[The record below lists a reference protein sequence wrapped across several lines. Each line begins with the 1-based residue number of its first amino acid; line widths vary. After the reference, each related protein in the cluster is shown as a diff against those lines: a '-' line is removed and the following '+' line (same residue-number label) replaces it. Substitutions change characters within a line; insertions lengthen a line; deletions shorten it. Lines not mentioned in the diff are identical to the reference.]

1 MVKVKIY
8 NDKYIPGVGRGPFI
22 DPPVEISEETYRLLK
37 IIGITMVKVEESK
50 LETIGSNEEVD
61 ETPVEE
67 EVETVEEVVEEAT
80 TEAEDTVEEV
90 DETPVEEE
98 VETVEEV
105 VEEATTEA
113 EDTVE
118 EVDYTK
124 MSNNELKKILAAN
137 NVKYGSTEKKDSLIE
152 KVKALNL

>member
-67 EVETVEEVVEEAT
+67 EVETVEEVVEET
-80 TEAEDTVEEV
+80 
-90 DETPVEEE
+90 
-98 VETVEEV
+98 
-105 VEEATTEA
+105 TTEA